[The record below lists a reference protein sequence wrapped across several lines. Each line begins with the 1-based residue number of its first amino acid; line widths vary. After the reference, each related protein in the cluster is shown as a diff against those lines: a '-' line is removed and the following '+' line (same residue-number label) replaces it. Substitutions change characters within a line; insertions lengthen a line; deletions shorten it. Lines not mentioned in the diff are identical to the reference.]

1 MRRVFGLGNALHGD
15 DGVGLRVAEALRQRP
30 LPEDVEV
37 ITLGAQVLELPG
49 LLGGCT
55 AAVLVDAAR
64 GDAPAGRVIVQRAEE
79 WLQIG
84 ISATSSHAA
93 DLRFALRAAQAELGA
108 LPPTQVV
115 TVAVTH
121 IETFKTGLSP
131 IVARAVSVAVAHI
144 THLLRNRD
152 THD

>member
-15 DGVGLRVAEALRQRP
+15 DGVGLRVAEALRQCP
-30 LPEDVEV
+30 LSEDVEV
-37 ITLGAQVLELPG
+37 IALGARVLELPG
-49 LLGGCT
+49 LLAGCT

-64 GDAPAGRVIVQRAEE
+64 GVAPAGRVAVQRAEE
-79 WLQIG
+79 LLQTG

-93 DLRFALRAAQAELGA
+93 DLRFALRAAQAELGV

-131 IVARAVSVAVAHI
+131 AVEGAIPVAIANIAY
-144 THLLRNRD
+144 LLQIRD
-152 THD
+152 RP

>member
-15 DGVGLRVAEALRQRP
+15 DGVGLHIAEALRQRP

-37 ITLGAQVLELPG
+37 ITLGARVLELPG
-49 LLGGCT
+49 LLADCT

-64 GDAPAGRVIVQRAEE
+64 GAAPAGRVAVQRAEAL
-79 WLQIG
+79 LQAG
-84 ISATSSHAA
+84 TRRTSSHAA

-108 LPPTQVV
+108 FPPTQVV

-131 IVARAVSVAVAHI
+131 AVEGAIPVAIAHI
-144 THLLRNRD
+144 AHLLQIRD
-152 THD
+152 RP